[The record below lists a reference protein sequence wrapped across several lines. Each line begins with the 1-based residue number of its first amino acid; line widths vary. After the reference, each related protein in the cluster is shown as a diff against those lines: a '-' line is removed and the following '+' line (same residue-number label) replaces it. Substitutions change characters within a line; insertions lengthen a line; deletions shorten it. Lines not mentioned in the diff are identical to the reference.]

1 MDMILE
7 GKAFVN
13 GSFEH
18 CCIGI
23 SNGKILSIKKILKG
37 DQHLIFKNKLLLPA
51 AIDIHVHFRDPGMTA
66 KEDFATGSL
75 AAAYGGT
82 SCVCD
87 MPNTL
92 PATTTIQDIIKK
104 KTLANRKS
112 FVDFGV
118 YAGITDANSNS
129 LSSLAQHCNGFKIYL
144 GSSTNALLLPP
155 NKLMD
160 VFYQASKVKKPLFIH
175 AEDESCLLNHKKV
188 EHTLADHLQG
198 RPAVCEEQAIQK
210 ILTASS
216 SFLTPIHI
224 CHLSSCEGLELLK
237 KRPTHITCG
246 VTPHHTLLNAEQHFP
261 SQSCYKVN
269 PPLRTRLDKES
280 LFDALAHD
288 TIDILESDHAP
299 HTLEEK
305 QQEFDAAPSGVPG
318 VETMV
323 PLFLYLTK
331 KQQLSFQQMTSL
343 LCARPGEILAVP
355 KGKLQPG
362 YDADIMVVDLKKE
375 TKITADMLH
384 SKCGW
389 TPFEKF
395 PAIFPLHLF
404 IRGEKLIEDRE
415 IQVSRGFGQYI
426 GE

>member
-1 MDMILE
+1 MDLILE
-7 GKAFVN
+7 GKAFIN

-23 SNGKILSIKKILKG
+23 SDGKISSIKKILTG
-37 DQHLIFKNKLLLPA
+37 GEHLVFQNKLILPA
-51 AIDIHVHFRDPGMTA
+51 AIDLHVHFRDPGMTM

-75 AAAYGGT
+75 SAAYGGI

-92 PATTTIQDIIKK
+92 PATTTAHSLSEK
-104 KTLANRKS
+104 KTLAHRKS

-144 GSSTNALLLPP
+144 GSSTNALLFSSD
-155 NKLMD
+155 KLED
-160 VFYQASKVKKPLFIH
+160 TIYQASKIKKPLFIH
-175 AEDESCLLNHKKV
+175 AEDESCILKHKTI
-188 EHTLADHLQG
+188 EHTLADHLQH
-198 RPAVCEEQAIQK
+198 RPASCEEHAIQK
-210 ILTASS
+210 ILAASS
-216 SFLTPIHI
+216 STQIHI
-224 CHLSSCEGLELLK
+224 CHLSSCEGLELLR
-237 KRPTHITCG
+237 KRPKHITCG
-246 VTPHHTLLNAEQHFP
+246 VTAHHALLHAENNLKPQTHF
-261 SQSCYKVN
+261 KVN
-269 PPLRTRLDKES
+269 PPLRTLFDKEA
-280 LFDALAHD
+280 LFDALSQGI
-288 TIDILESDHAP
+288 IDVLESDHAP

-305 QQEFDAAPSGVPG
+305 QQAFDEAPSGVPG

-331 KQQLSFQQMTSL
+331 KQKLSFQHTISL
-343 LCARPGEILAVP
+343 LCSRPGEILNIP
-355 KGKLQPG
+355 KGKIQPG
-362 YDADIMVVDLKKE
+362 YDADFIIVDLQQE

-389 TPFEKF
+389 TPFEAF
-395 PAIFPLHLF
+395 PAIFPSHLF
-404 IRGEKLIEDRE
+404 IRGEKLIEDGE
-415 IQVSRGFGQYI
+415 IQMRQGFGRYI